1 MSQPPFG
8 DTELEFPVEV
18 HFRIVCLGSDPVRAA
33 VRATA
38 EGLGLAEQ
46 LTRGNSSSGGKY
58 HSFQLSHTVESPEEM
73 QRIDQAF
80 RAVDGVKMVL

>member
-1 MSQPPFG
+1 MTRPPFG
-8 DTELEFPVEV
+8 ETELEFPVEV

-38 EGLGLAEQ
+38 EGLGLADQ
-46 LTRGNSSSGGKY
+46 LLRGNSSSGGKY
-58 HSFQLSHTVESPEEM
+58 HSFQLTHTVDSKEEM
-73 QRIDQAF
+73 EQIDQAF